1 MRINRERNYKKMK
14 DLFKRITIA
23 VCAVATAAML
33 ATAPVLA
40 TSEGFRSGPD
50 DTTAVTDT
58 ANTVTNDTAAA
69 EPQTNTVNVNT
80 ITTTDT
86 SANSVTAQAANTRAN
101 KKYLTKLGGFLWFL
115 LSVLVNLVI
124 SYWISSRFYK
134 MAKKNAQGSNE
145 IRALRK
151 DIEEK
156 FASTLKDIDEPA
168 IYVINRNEN
177 YARDDDGLTMPDRRG
192 HVELDEDEIEM
203 MRRWD
208 SRRTA
213 PEREE
218 DEERR
223 PVSKRSYQPTRQSS
237 GIEFEEDEDSEER
250 PARRE
255 KAQGKLSSAKNKTK
269 DFLSNVFP
277 FED

>member
-1 MRINRERNYKKMK
+1 MK

-23 VCAVATAAML
+23 VCAALAATML
-33 ATAPVLA
+33 ATAPALA

-50 DTTAVTDT
+50 DTAAVTDT
-58 ANTVTNDTAAA
+58 ANTVTDDTAAA

-86 SANSVTAQAANTRAN
+86 STNSVTAQAANTRAN

-124 SYWISSRFYK
+124 SYWLGSRFYK
-134 MAKKNAQGSNE
+134 MAKRSAQGSNE

-168 IYVINRNEN
+168 IDVINRNEN
-177 YARDDDGLTMPDRRG
+177 YARDDEGLTMPDRRG

-208 SRRTA
+208 QRRAA

-223 PVSKRSYQPTRQSS
+223 SASKRSYQPTRKSS
-237 GIEFEEDEDSEER
+237 GIEFEEDEDSEES
-250 PARRE
+250 PTRRE
-255 KAQGKLSSAKNKTK
+255 KATGKLASAKNKTK

-277 FED
+277 FDE